1 MVVVDVAVTPGIA
14 VAAVAV
20 ALVVT
25 LGTAAVVV
33 AVVAVVAVIV
43 AVAAA
48 AADIVA
54 YSQTVVEVDK
64 VDTETAGGGSQG
76 MPLAELVVEGKG
88 FAEAGAKEL
97 AEVEVEEIAEGGVE
111 EPAEAGAAAVEVI
124 SAEILAAEAAVAA
137 GKFAGVPQGWV
148 VIALV
153 ERAVLVASMNEL
165 AD

>member
-20 ALVVT
+20 AVVVT
-25 LGTAAVVV
+25 LGIAAVVV
-33 AVVAVVAVIV
+33 AVAAAVVVVVAVIV

-48 AADIVA
+48 AADIVV
-54 YSQTVVEVDK
+54 YSQTVAEVDK

-124 SAEILAAEAAVAA
+124 SAETLAAEAAVAA
-137 GKFAGVPQGWV
+137 GKFAGVPQDLV
-148 VIALV
+148 VIA
-153 ERAVLVASMNEL
+153 
-165 AD
+165 